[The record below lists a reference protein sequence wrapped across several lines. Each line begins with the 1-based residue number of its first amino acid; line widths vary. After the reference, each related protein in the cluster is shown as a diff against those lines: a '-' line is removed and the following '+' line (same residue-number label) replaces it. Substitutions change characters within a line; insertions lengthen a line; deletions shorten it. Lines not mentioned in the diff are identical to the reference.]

1 MPENPLI
8 FYALAV
14 AVVVGVILS
23 TLVPRAKIAVGSLVL
38 TIVFSAVLLN
48 MGGAK
53 TVSLFIF
60 VLLSGLLLLLVR
72 KNSTPDQWL
81 PSNPKAG
88 LLTWIV
94 LGSLILIF
102 AAVLKNTRWQA
113 LRLES
118 LPDWSEIWSQYG
130 IVLILV
136 GLTILATIL
145 WHKTDRANSK

>member
-1 MPENPLI
+1 MPENPLT

-14 AVVVGVILS
+14 SAVVGVILAS
-23 TLVPRAKIAVGSLVL
+23 LAPRIKIALVSLTLAIVL
-38 TIVFSAVLLN
+38 GAVLLY
-48 MGGAK
+48 MAEVK
-53 TVSLFIF
+53 PVSLVIFIF
-60 VLLSGLLLLLVR
+60 LSGLLLLLAR
-72 KNSTPDQWL
+72 KNSTSDQLL

-94 LGSLILIF
+94 LGSLLLIS

-118 LPDWSEIWSQYG
+118 LPDWSQIWSQYG

-136 GLTILATIL
+136 GLTILATLL
-145 WHKTDRANSK
+145 WYKTERASSK